1 MRRQVTAS
9 LLACAPTV
17 ATAVPAL
24 AAAPAESAGSAGETT
39 TQEVQTMPQSVLY
52 SGQIKEIQ
60 TDGLGRV
67 TRLVL
72 SSDRYGEYAMNLSAA
87 TLWVDGGRHTATDS
101 HGLAVGEYLYIFH
114 SSTATYS
121 LPPQSAAYV
130 VVRNVPQDA
139 ATPQYHTVEAI
150 VPQQDGS
157 LKILVDR
164 GGLYLTAD
172 ADTALY
178 RYLEGEA
185 PTLSGLLPGDRIMAW
200 YNPVA
205 LSHPAQSYASA
216 LMLLPEAGWEA
227 PSTPALPEEGA
238 ALTLTLGDKTSLLTG
253 RYESGTAMVPVAAVA
268 QALGFQVTSTRHAD
282 GSALVTV
289 ESDQFQVRLDIGQRE
304 ITGVTKIPGA
314 VGMTAPTDYGAAPY
328 IVDPGTT
335 WAPARLFEML
345 GKTVTLE
352 GSALSI
358 Q

>member
-9 LLACAPTV
+9 LLACALTV
-17 ATAVPAL
+17 AMAVPAL
-24 AAAPAESAGSAGETT
+24 AAEPAESAGSAGETT

-101 HGLAVGEYLYIFH
+101 QGLAVGEYLYIFH

-139 ATPQYHTVEAI
+139 AAPQYHTVEAI

-164 GGLYLTAD
+164 GGL
-172 ADTALY
+172 
-178 RYLEGEA
+178 
-185 PTLSGLLPGDRIMAW
+185 
-200 YNPVA
+200 
-205 LSHPAQSYASA
+205 
-216 LMLLPEAGWEA
+216 
-227 PSTPALPEEGA
+227 
-238 ALTLTLGDKTSLLTG
+238 
-253 RYESGTAMVPVAAVA
+253 
-268 QALGFQVTSTRHAD
+268 
-282 GSALVTV
+282 
-289 ESDQFQVRLDIGQRE
+289 
-304 ITGVTKIPGA
+304 
-314 VGMTAPTDYGAAPY
+314 
-328 IVDPGTT
+328 
-335 WAPARLFEML
+335 
-345 GKTVTLE
+345 
-352 GSALSI
+352 
-358 Q
+358 

>member
-1 MRRQVTAS
+1 
-9 LLACAPTV
+9 
-17 ATAVPAL
+17 
-24 AAAPAESAGSAGETT
+24 
-39 TQEVQTMPQSVLY
+39 QTMPQSVLY

-101 HGLAVGEYLYIFH
+101 QGLAVGEYLYIFH
-114 SSTATYS
+114 SAVATYS

-139 ATPQYHTVEAI
+139 AAPQYHTVEAI

-185 PTLSGLLPGDRIMAW
+185 
-200 YNPVA
+200 
-205 LSHPAQSYASA
+205 
-216 LMLLPEAGWEA
+216 
-227 PSTPALPEEGA
+227 
-238 ALTLTLGDKTSLLTG
+238 
-253 RYESGTAMVPVAAVA
+253 
-268 QALGFQVTSTRHAD
+268 
-282 GSALVTV
+282 
-289 ESDQFQVRLDIGQRE
+289 
-304 ITGVTKIPGA
+304 
-314 VGMTAPTDYGAAPY
+314 
-328 IVDPGTT
+328 
-335 WAPARLFEML
+335 
-345 GKTVTLE
+345 
-352 GSALSI
+352 
-358 Q
+358 